1 MKKRSREGPF
11 DGEGMDYLQVSI
23 TDAALPVIPA
33 EGTAAQL
40 MGLTLKKSMHV
51 LKTPKIIA
59 HPFVFA
65 KVVTSTTGTGGFI
78 AQPIQQGAAGTEV

>member
-33 EGTAAQL
+33 DTVVVQA
-40 MGLTLKKSMHV
+40 MGLTLKSP
-51 LKTPKIIA
+51 LKVIVCAASEKFLPSLA
-59 HPFVFA
+59 
-65 KVVTSTTGTGGFI
+65 VVRVNEQVSALTS
-78 AQPIQQGAAGTEV
+78 AD